1 MHLDDRAAFLLSQ
14 LGHHVADRFADE
26 LAPLGLQPAQFG
38 VLAHLARVD
47 GRSQQE
53 LADLLAIHRNG
64 MVGIVDAL
72 EAQDLVRRE
81 RHPLDRRAH
90 AVHLTDKARALLA
103 AAVGVVD
110 QLEATVLEPLEK
122 AERDMLIE
130 LLRRLAVHS
139 RLPTGVHPQLQRR
152 APRR

>member
-1 MHLDDRAAFLLSQ
+1 MHLDDRATFLLSQ
-14 LGHHVADRFADE
+14 LGYHVADRFAE
-26 LAPLGLQPAQFG
+26 QLAPLGLQPAQFG

-53 LADLLAIHRNG
+53 LADLLGIHRNV

-90 AVHLTDKARALLA
+90 AVHLTDGARAVLA

-110 QLEATVLEPLEK
+110 ELEADVMAPLDAAELET
-122 AERDMLIE
+122 LIAM
-130 LLRRLAVHS
+130 LRRLAAHTQ
-139 RLPTGVHPQLQRR
+139 LPAGVHPQLHRR